1 MDKLTNEQKESKKQ
15 NGFVSALKKIFVVDI
30 GWKLLSIFSAA
41 VFWALA
47 AGLSGLL

>member
-1 MDKLTNEQKESKKQ
+1 MDNQKQENAKST
-15 NGFVSALKKIFVVDI
+15 NGFVAVLKKIFVHNI

-47 AGLSGLL
+47 AGLM